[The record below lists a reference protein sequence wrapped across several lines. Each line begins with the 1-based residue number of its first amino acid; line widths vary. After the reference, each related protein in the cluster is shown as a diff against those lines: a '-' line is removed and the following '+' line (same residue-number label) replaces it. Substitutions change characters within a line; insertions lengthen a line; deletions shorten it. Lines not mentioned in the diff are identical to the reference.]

1 MNNCSLNLKRRQ
13 HPPLPGVVWISF
25 LLVSLLAACG
35 LQNPQTTATALALEV
50 SVQEAASLRDQGA
63 FILDVREPD
72 EWVQFH
78 IPGAT
83 LIPLGDLPNRLNE
96 IPTDQTI
103 VVVCRSGHRS
113 ASGRDILIK
122 AGFSQVTSMAGGV
135 TAWQVAGLPITS
147 GQ

>member
-1 MNNCSLNLKRRQ
+1 MDNTSKVMIKRSL
-13 HPPLPGVVWISF
+13 PVWVVVMVSI

-35 LQNPQTTATALALEV
+35 AQSAQPTVSSLPKEI
-50 SVQEAASLRDQGA
+50 SVQEVSAFRDQGA

-83 LIPLGDLPNRLNE
+83 LIPLGDLQNRLDE
-96 IPTDQTI
+96 IPADKTI
-103 VVVCRSGHRS
+103 VVVCRSGNRS
-113 ASGRDILIK
+113 QSGRDILLN
-122 AGFSQVTSMAGGV
+122 AGFINVTSMTGGV
-135 TAWQVAGLPITS
+135 TEWQAQGLPIAT